1 MKKLIILLSLIVS
14 CTVYKQP
21 KPQITHVLAVTQ
33 EGDTLK
39 MPINSIK
46 PNVIYNVIG
55 YDYYRPYNYN
65 YYWRPYNHNY
75 KPNNNTHGN
84 SNYNNNSSNNTPT
97 NTTPTVKPV
106 GSVTPPNPVIV
117 NPRKNN

>member
-117 NPRKNN
+117 NPRKKN